1 MKKHISEELPARKF
15 KPSAESPSPE
25 KNTGSGKENKS
36 GTDKVRQAV
45 YDIRYRAR
53 REEVPLQTAFS
64 QYMANSS
71 MGQEERTAVR
81 AKLFG
86 ESFEIEDFASSS
98 VARALFEVFANN
110 AEENLSEDELLD
122 YFREEQI
129 LNSKGERKYKVEV
142 VGNDGRSYV
151 RYATREKIND
161 LRLNPNIKS
170 VEMTDKG
177 VPYEGEKT
185 QGKLTAAV
193 KSGKDWDGDGK
204 VESGSKEHAGV
215 VHNAIQRKKGGVP
228 DGQDTRKESVE
239 YINEIMDSEDDK
251 NKENEENETNGS
263 KRKKIDVLKGKKN
276 NVEICPTEKDIMNS
290 YVPYGTIFT
299 ESDLT
304 SGQIKFYKMLQE
316 KAVSQNQQQL
326 AGMALA
332 YLRGE
337 MPNASEEVKKMA
349 KMGEKKL
356 RDFAKTK
363 HKGLPEKVEEAKCET
378 SDKEDEDTRGEYAE
392 KNVIKNRIRAA
403 LGVKNPIIISASNE
417 MGGELVDEAIKGLR
431 PASERTKR
439 TITAAQRKKQEEK
452 RKEEENLE
460 HKATLALAGMK
471 KTAKPGAVTKTKS
484 KPEAPEANRKLKSGK
499 KVDTLAVKANK
510 VISSSYEPEGEV
522 IDELRRSEK
531 EGKGSPDTSR
541 EPVTREMRRER
552 GRKGGRHQYSGSVE
566 FGGSERER
574 GVKKNDPDSQHQRL
588 NPPEE
593 KGRQLKRGSAAAR
606 QRWHSARD

>member
-1 MKKHISEELPARKF
+1 MKKYIAEELPARKF
-15 KPSAESPSPE
+15 KPSAGAPSPE
-25 KNTGSGKENKS
+25 KNTSGGVGGGKDDK
-36 GTDKVRQAV
+36 GGGDKVRQAV

-71 MGQEERTAVR
+71 MSQEERTAVR

-86 ESFEIEDFASSS
+86 ESFEIEDFASTS
-98 VARALFEVFANN
+98 VAKALFEVFASDK
-110 AEENLSEDELLD
+110 EEHTSEDELLN
-122 YFREEQI
+122 YFREEQV

-142 VGNDGRSYV
+142 VGKDGRSYV

-228 DGQDTRKESVE
+228 DGKDTRKESVE
-239 YINEIMDSEDDK
+239 YINEIMDSEDERNEVSNVK
-251 NKENEENETNGS
+251 GKTGNK
-263 KRKKIDVLKGKKN
+263 KKEQIDVLKKGKKN
-276 NVEICPTEKDIMNS
+276 NVAVCPTEDIMS
-290 YVPYGTIFT
+290 EYTPYGTIVT
-299 ESDLT
+299 ESNLT
-304 SGQIKFYKMLQE
+304 AGQLKFYRMIQE

-378 SDKEDEDTRGEYAE
+378 SDKSTNKSNKIYNDPKDPRDNKTAE
-392 KNVIKNRIRAA
+392 NLIKNVLRSG
-403 LGVKNPIIISASNE
+403 LGVKNPIVISASNKLN
-417 MGGELVDEAIKGLR
+417 GDVI
-431 PASERTKR
+431 
-439 TITAAQRKKQEEK
+439 
-452 RKEEENLE
+452 EEEESDRENDRDRE
-460 HKATLALAGMK
+460 
-471 KTAKPGAVTKTKS
+471 
-484 KPEAPEANRKLKSGK
+484 SGDWRSRSQRPVRGRRPSVADDPRYGSMSDDEWK
-499 KVDTLAVKANK
+499 RSSHNPANK
-510 VISSSYEPEGEV
+510 PRP
-522 IDELRRSEK
+522 RR
-531 EGKGSPDTSR
+531 
-541 EPVTREMRRER
+541 RR
-552 GRKGGRHQYSGSVE
+552 Y
-566 FGGSERER
+566 
-574 GVKKNDPDSQHQRL
+574 
-588 NPPEE
+588 
-593 KGRQLKRGSAAAR
+593 
-606 QRWHSARD
+606 

>member
-1 MKKHISEELPARKF
+1 MKKHIAEELPARKF
-15 KPSAESPSPE
+15 KPSAGAPSPE
-25 KNTGSGKENKS
+25 KNTSGGVGGGKDDK
-36 GTDKVRQAV
+36 GGGDKVRQAV

-71 MGQEERTAVR
+71 MSQEERTAVR

-86 ESFEIEDFASSS
+86 ESFEIEDFASTS
-98 VARALFEVFANN
+98 VAKALFEVFASNK
-110 AEENLSEDELLD
+110 EENISENELLN

-142 VGNDGRSYV
+142 VGKDGRSYV

-215 VHNAIQRKKGGVP
+215 VHNAIQRKRGGVP

-239 YINEIMDSEDDK
+239 YINEIMDSED
-251 NKENEENETNGS
+251 ERNEVSNVKGKGGNI
-263 KRKKIDVLKGKKN
+263 KKKPIDVLKKDKKN
-276 NVEICPTEKDIMNS
+276 NVSVCPTEDIMNH
-290 YVPYGTIFT
+290 YTPYGTIVT

-304 SGQIKFYKMLQE
+304 AGQLKFYRMIQE
-316 KAVSQNQQQL
+316 KAEEGEAVSQNQQQL
-326 AGMALA
+326 AAMAIR
-332 YLRGE
+332 YLEGE

-349 KMGEKKL
+349 KMGKTKL
-356 RDFAKTK
+356 LKFARTK

-378 SDKEDEDTRGEYAE
+378 SDKSTNKSNKIYNDPKDPRDDKTAG
-392 KNVIKNRIRAA
+392 NLIKNILRSG

-417 MGGELVDEAIKGLR
+417 MEGEQIDEVLGGQSGDGYIGHPRLGIKNPLN
-431 PASERTKR
+431 PP
-439 TITAAQRKKQEEK
+439 
-452 RKEEENLE
+452 
-460 HKATLALAGMK
+460 
-471 KTAKPGAVTKTKS
+471 KPGAAKT
-484 KPEAPEANRKLKSGK
+484 APKNKG
-499 KVDTLAVKANK
+499 LAARLGDRANK
-510 VISSSYEPEGEV
+510 IDEIEKLTQSYEPEGEV

-531 EGKGSPDTSR
+531 EGKGSPDTSGEFISR
-541 EPVTREMRRER
+541 AQRKER
-552 GRKGGRHQYSGSVE
+552 GPKGAVFQYSGSKE
-566 FGGSERER
+566 FGSNVNER
-574 GVKKNDPDSQHQRL
+574 GKKKNEPGSQHQRL
-588 NPPEE
+588 NPPEK
-593 KGRQLKRGSAAAR
+593 KGRKPKRGPEDAR
-606 QRWHSARD
+606 QEWHSARD